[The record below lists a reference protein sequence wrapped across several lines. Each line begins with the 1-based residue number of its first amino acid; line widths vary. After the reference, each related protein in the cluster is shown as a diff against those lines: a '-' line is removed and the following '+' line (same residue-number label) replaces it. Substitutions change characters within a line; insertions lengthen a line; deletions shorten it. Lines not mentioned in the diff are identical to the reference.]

1 MNNVN
6 VRIKYRTGK
15 YTPIDENV
23 EEVVSCSESQAI
35 HDLVSKFLYFNP
47 NYKIEIIESEIIK
60 NKTRF
65 STRGIKMSK
74 LNWNI
79 VHECDD
85 EDGNPTQWSSEINHP
100 KYGKYCWINNM
111 GDYFG
116 VEVDYGGFTEL
127 VECKS
132 LISAKRWVATQLMK
146 R

>member
-1 MNNVN
+1 
-6 VRIKYRTGK
+6 
-15 YTPIDENV
+15 
-23 EEVVSCSESQAI
+23 
-35 HDLVSKFLYFNP
+35 
-47 NYKIEIIESEIIK
+47 
-60 NKTRF
+60 
-65 STRGIKMSK
+65 MSK

-100 KYGKYCWINNM
+100 KYGKYCWINDM

-132 LISAKRWVATQLMK
+132 LRIGDKHQFQAVGSMMRVTDSERTYSQCI
-146 R
+146 

>member
-1 MNNVN
+1 
-6 VRIKYRTGK
+6 
-15 YTPIDENV
+15 
-23 EEVVSCSESQAI
+23 
-35 HDLVSKFLYFNP
+35 
-47 NYKIEIIESEIIK
+47 
-60 NKTRF
+60 
-65 STRGIKMSK
+65 MSK

-100 KYGKYCWINNM
+100 KYGKYCWINDM

-116 VEVDYGGFTEL
+116 VEVDYGGFTEFTEL

-132 LISAKRWVATQLMK
+132 LISAKRWVATQLIK